1 MESVSKRHGPPTC
14 LYEPS
19 NKMFRVLVQKGKA
32 FTSGGY
38 GIDCCNHP
46 PDCRGDETL
55 ERLPSQSQTTYL
67 FIEEALF
74 LHERGLLIVLFPNGV
89 DTMSSCDLF
98 RLLEENN
105 LSLPIYLAYAH
116 LRSQAYIVL
125 RHVNVHQRLDDAEEH
140 EQEDE
145 KCSATENLGER
156 GDQSVDPTTKRRRK
170 LHLRQKRLNASSPT
184 ILSNRHFGKSAIRDP
199 LEFSEDATRYIAFDM
214 YNPNSNFRKTNPG
227 RPNFFVAVSHYNAGQ
242 QSPTFDILMKLV
254 KVCQGVPLRLVSV
267 SDSGAIVVFGITDAA
282 VPRIG

>member
-1 MESVSKRHGPPTC
+1 
-14 LYEPS
+14 
-19 NKMFRVLVQKGKA
+19 
-32 FTSGGY
+32 
-38 GIDCCNHP
+38 
-46 PDCRGDETL
+46 
-55 ERLPSQSQTTYL
+55 
-67 FIEEALF
+67 
-74 LHERGLLIVLFPNGV
+74 
-89 DTMSSCDLF
+89 MSSCDLF

-125 RHVNVHQRLDDAEEH
+125 RHVDVYQPLDDAEEH

-156 GDQSVDPTTKRRRK
+156 GDQSVDRTKRRRK
-170 LHLRQKRLNASSPT
+170 LLLRQKRLNASSPI
-184 ILSNRHFGKSAIRDP
+184 ILSNLHFGKSAILDP
-199 LEFSEDATRYIAFDM
+199 HEYSKDASRYIAFDM

-227 RPNFFVAVSHYNAGQ
+227 RPDYYIAVSHYNAGQ
-242 QSPTFDILMKLV
+242 QSPTFDILIKLV

-282 VPRIG
+282 VHHVVGCFDSRVPFFERLFLYNVK